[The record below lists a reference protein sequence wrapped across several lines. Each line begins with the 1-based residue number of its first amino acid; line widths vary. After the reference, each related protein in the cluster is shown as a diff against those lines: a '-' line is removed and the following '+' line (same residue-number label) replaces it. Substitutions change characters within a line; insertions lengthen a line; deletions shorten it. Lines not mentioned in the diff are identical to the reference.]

1 MDDRE
6 TTIDE
11 LKGWVRTFSRER
23 DWEQFHHP
31 KDLGVALACEVGEV
45 LEHFR
50 YRTDEQVRA
59 GLDDPERRRALAHEL
74 ADCLWLIL
82 RLADVCRVDLAS
94 SLREKVDLAALKYPI
109 DRSYGRPDKY
119 TAYLS
124 PEGESGR
131 D

>member
-1 MDDRE
+1 MSDER

-50 YRTDEQVRA
+50 YRTDDQIRA
-59 GLDDPERRRALAHEL
+59 VLDDPARLRELAHEL
-74 ADCLWLIL
+74 ADCLWLLL

-94 SLREKVDLAALKYPI
+94 SLHEKIELAALKYPI
-109 DRSYGRPDKY
+109 DRAFGRPDKY
-119 TAYLS
+119 TTYLD
-124 PEGESGR
+124 PEGR
-131 D
+131 DG